1 MEKISVI
8 IPVKNEAKKIGQCL
22 AAVFSQSTMPCEVI
36 VVDGHSTDETV
47 SIAQKYPVKIFYEEY
62 HTRAGANQVGLEH
75 AQGDFIAF
83 TDADCIPKND
93 WLEHLIIE
101 LREGIVGVGGGIIN
115 LGNGFWEKSVNL
127 AFGTFLGSAN
137 SVQGRFFKEKR
148 FVNSISGCNSI
159 YRKKDLLFVKG
170 FDVTLGTAEDTDL
183 NKKLLPMGK
192 LLYTPS
198 AIIFHNH
205 HRGVKDF
212 SKRMY
217 QYGIGRAQSRLWD
230 IQIIPP
236 VFLIIL
242 FVSLIITPLI
252 FLAFMIFYSA
262 LLFLTGLYFSVKE
275 KDVRYVFSI
284 PVIFLLEHSSFTLGF
299 WRGLFKIKKNSSG

>member
-8 IPVKNEAKKIGQCL
+8 IPVKNESKKIEQCL
-22 AAVFSQSTMPCEVI
+22 EAVFSQSYSPCEVI

-62 HTRAGANQVGLEH
+62 RTRAGANQVGLEH

-83 TDADCIPKND
+83 TDADCIPKKD
-93 WLEHLIIE
+93 WLENLIIE

-115 LGNGFWEKSVNL
+115 LGDGFWEKSVNL

-170 FDVTLGTAEDTDL
+170 FDVRLGTAEDTEL
-183 NKKLLPMGK
+183 NKKLLPLGK
-192 LLYTPS
+192 LLYTPN
-198 AIIFHNH
+198 AIIYHNH

-230 IQIIPP
+230 IQVIPP

-242 FVSLIITPLI
+242 FVSLLITPLI
-252 FLAFMIFYSA
+252 FLAFMLFYGA
-262 LLFLTGLYFSVKE
+262 LLFLAGLYFSVKE
-275 KDVRYVFSI
+275 KDVRYVLSV
-284 PVIFLLEHSSFTLGF
+284 PVILILEHSSFTLGF
-299 WRGLFKIKKNSSG
+299 WRGLLKI

>member
-8 IPVKNEAKKIGQCL
+8 IPVKDEAEKIGQCL
-22 AAVFSQSTMPCEVI
+22 EAVFSQSYMPCEVI
-36 VVDGHSTDETV
+36 VVDGHSTDDTV
-47 SIAQKYPVKIFYEEY
+47 RIAQKYPVKIFYEDY

-75 AQGDFIAF
+75 AEGDFIAF
-83 TDADCIPKND
+83 TDADCIPKKD

-101 LREGIVGVGGGIIN
+101 LSEGIVGVGGGIIN
-115 LGNGFWEKSVNL
+115 CGNGFWVKSVNL

-137 SVQGRFFKEKR
+137 SVQGRFFKDKR
-148 FVNSISGCNSI
+148 FVKSISGCNSM

-170 FDVTLGTAEDTDL
+170 FNVTLKTAEDTEL
-183 NKKLLPMGK
+183 NKKLLSMGT

-217 QYGIGRAQSRLWD
+217 QYGDGRAQSRIWD

-236 VFLIIL
+236 VFFIIL
-242 FVSLIITPLI
+242 LASLVITPLI
-252 FLAFMIFYSA
+252 FFSCIILYGA
-262 LLFLTGLYFSVKE
+262 LVFLTGLYFSVKE

-284 PVIFLLEHSSFTLGF
+284 PIIFLLEHSSFTLGF
-299 WRGLFKIKKNSSG
+299 WKGMVKI

>member
-22 AAVFSQSTMPCEVI
+22 EAVFSQSYSPFEVI

-47 SIAQKYPVKIFYEEY
+47 NIAQKYPVKIFYEEY
-62 HTRAGANQVGLEH
+62 RTRAGANQIGLEH

-93 WLEHLIIE
+93 WLENLIIE
-101 LREGIVGVGGGIIN
+101 LHEGIVGVGGGIIN

-148 FVNSISGCNSI
+148 YVNSISGCNSI
-159 YRKKDLLFVKG
+159 YRRKDLLFVKG

-183 NKKLLPMGK
+183 NKKLLPLGK
-192 LLYTPS
+192 LLYTPA

-236 VFLIIL
+236 VFFIIL
-242 FVSLIITPLI
+242 LVSLVITPLI
-252 FLAFMIFYSA
+252 FFSFIILYGAM
-262 LLFLTGLYFSVKE
+262 LFLTGLYFSLKE
-275 KDVRYVFSI
+275 KDARYVVSI
-284 PVIFLLEHSSFTLGF
+284 PVILFLEHCSFTFGF
-299 WRGLFKIKKNSSG
+299 WRGLFKIKKNA